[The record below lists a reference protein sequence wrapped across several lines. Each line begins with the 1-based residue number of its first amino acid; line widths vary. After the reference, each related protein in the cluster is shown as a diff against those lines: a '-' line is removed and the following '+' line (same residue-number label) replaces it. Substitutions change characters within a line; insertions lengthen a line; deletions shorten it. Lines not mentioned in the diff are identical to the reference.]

1 MALITS
7 FLFHFTLFRRTRKIA
22 SRNVGGPFPKFI
34 PRYSLN
40 ISESSPWV
48 WCADVISWLLLHTLT
63 AVGGEFTNHHRH
75 IFICIGQCLNV
86 FSIKRDQMI
95 RKSTRLFR
103 TKKRKTNLN
112 WLSVCDYSE
121 TKVWIIMNY
130 SQSHIL
136 LSRLSLIRGI
146 CCRLV
151 IPPPGS
157 YNVPLHVQ

>member
-121 TKVWIIMNY
+121 TSVNY
-130 SQSHIL
+130 YEL
-136 LSRLSLIRGI
+136 LTVTYTLVATFVDTRYMLSSCDSPSRF
-146 CCRLV
+146 V
-151 IPPPGS
+151 
-157 YNVPLHVQ
+157 